1 MRYIGSK
8 RRIAD
13 EILPI
18 MLDNEQALLMLRNN
32 RLKPARYKLCETIA
46 IDGLD
51 K

>member
-13 EILPI
+13 EILHI
-18 MLDNEQALLMLRNN
+18 MLDNDQALLMLRNN
-32 RLKPARYKLCETIA
+32 RLKTARYKLGETIA
-46 IDGLD
+46 IYGLD

>member
-18 MLDNEQALLMLRNN
+18 MLDNDQALLMLRNN
-32 RLKPARYKLCETIA
+32 RLKTARYKLGKNIP
-46 IDGLD
+46 IDVFD